1 MMAGVCAGV
10 GPRGVHVRTGVMGT
24 SLGGGLSGMCAAGIM
39 DTLGVNAVGV
49 SLGTP
54 GEGAGQS
61 GWNKTAGEGRGALR
75 AGDVGGL
82 AVTLEKMLESV
93 WMAAN

>member
-39 DTLGVNAVGV
+39 DT
-49 SLGTP
+49 LGTP

-93 WMAAN
+93 WMEAN